1 MNSASTAFKDK
12 TLMITGGTGS
22 FGNTVLKHFM
32 NTDLAEIRIF
42 SRDEKKQDDM
52 RHRLQERSPELAS
65 KVRFFIGDVR
75 NAQSV
80 RDAMHGVDYIFHA
93 AALKQVP
100 SCEFFPMEAVR
111 TNVIGTDN
119 VLHAA
124 IEEGVDRVV
133 CLSTDKAAYPINAM
147 GKSKAMMESI
157 IYANARNGAGR
168 TTICC
173 TRYGNVMCSR
183 GSVIPLFI
191 DRIRKGEPLTVTDPN
206 MTRFLMNLDEAVDL
220 VLFAFQ
226 HANPGDL
233 FIQKSDAS
241 TIGDL
246 AKAVQQ
252 LFGDTGTNIIGTRHG
267 EKLFET
273 LMTREERLRSQDMG
287 HYFRVAADNRDLNY
301 DKFVVN
307 GEVHTMADESYTSHN
322 TTRLDVEGTVKKIL
336 TTEYVQ
342 NELKGIPNV

>member
-1 MNSASTAFKDK
+1 MINSEAFKGK

-22 FGNTVLKHFM
+22 FGSTVLKHFLHS
-32 NTDLAEIRIF
+32 DVGEVRIF

-52 RHRLQERSPELAS
+52 RHDLQANAPELAS
-65 KVRFFIGDVR
+65 KVRFYIGDVR
-75 NAQSV
+75 DLQSV

-124 IEEGVDRVV
+124 IEEGVGKVV

-191 DRIRKGEPLTVTDPN
+191 DQIRAGKPVTVTDPS

-220 VLFAFQ
+220 VCFAFE
-226 HANPGDL
+226 HAEPGDL
-233 FIQKSDAS
+233 FVQKAPAS

-246 AKAVQQ
+246 AEAIQE
-252 LFGDTGTNIIGTRHG
+252 LFGRTGTRIIGTRHG
-267 EKLFET
+267 EKLYET
-273 LMTREERLRSQDMG
+273 LMTREELLRAEDMG
-287 HYFRVAADNRDLNY
+287 DYFRVHADTRDLNY
-301 DKFVVN
+301 GKFFAEGTVRT
-307 GEVHTMADESYTSHN
+307 EAEKAYTSHN
-322 TTRLDVEGTVKKIL
+322 TERLDVVRTIEKIK
-336 TTEYVQ
+336 TSEYVQ
-342 NELKGIPNV
+342 KCLSGEM

>member
-1 MNSASTAFKDK
+1 MSIFANK

-22 FGNTVLKHFM
+22 FGNAVLNRFLD
-32 NTDLAEIRIF
+32 TDIREIRIF

-52 RHRLQERSPELAS
+52 RHEFQAKMPEAAG
-65 KVRFFIGDVR
+65 KIKFFIGDVR
-75 NAQSV
+75 DLASV
-80 RDAMHGVDYIFHA
+80 KNAMHGVDYIFHA

-100 SCEFFPMEAVR
+100 SCEFFPMEAVK
-111 TNVIGTDN
+111 TNVFGTDN
-119 VLHAA
+119 VLTAA
-124 IEEGVDRVV
+124 IDAGVKAVI
-133 CLSTDKAAYPINAM
+133 CLSTDKAAYPVNAM
-147 GKSKAMMESI
+147 GTSKAMMEKVIVAKS
-157 IYANARNGAGR
+157 R
-168 TTICC
+168 TVSPEKTKICC

-183 GSVIPLFI
+183 GSVIPLWI
-191 DRIRKGEPLTVTDPN
+191 DQIKAGNPITITDPN

-220 VLFAFQ
+220 VMFAFQ
-226 HANPGDL
+226 HANPVDL
-233 FIQKSDAS
+233 FIQKADAS

-301 DKFVVN
+301 DKFVVK

-322 TTRLDVEGTVKKIL
+322 TERLDVEGTVKKIL

-342 NELKGIPNV
+342 NALKGIPNV